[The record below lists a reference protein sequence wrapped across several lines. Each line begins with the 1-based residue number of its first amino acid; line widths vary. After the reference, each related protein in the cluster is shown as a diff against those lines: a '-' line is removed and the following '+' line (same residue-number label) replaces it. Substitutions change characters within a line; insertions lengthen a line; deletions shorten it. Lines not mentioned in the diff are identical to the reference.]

1 MFYDDEKTTELELP
15 LRPGMGKAPARQ
27 TLVDGRP
34 VNVVRVDFARRR
46 TEPTRMEGT
55 SRDDLRTHVEE
66 WSDKVESYLRQF
78 DLTASWALRIVALL
92 TVLVLSLLVL

>member
-15 LRPGMGKAPARQ
+15 LRPGLGKAPVRQ
-27 TLVDGRP
+27 AIIDGRP

-46 TEPTRMEGT
+46 QEPTRMEG
-55 SRDDLRTHVEE
+55 SVDLRAQVDA
-66 WSDKVESYLRQF
+66 WSDKVETYLQRF

-92 TVLVLSLLVL
+92 AVLVLSLLVL

>member
-15 LRPGMGKAPARQ
+15 LKPGMSQAPARQ
-27 TLVDGRP
+27 SVADGRP

-46 TEPTRMEGT
+46 TGPRRMESGA
-55 SRDDLRTHVEE
+55 REDLRTHVEE
-66 WSDKVESYLRQF
+66 WSDRVESYLRRF

-92 TVLVLSLLVL
+92 TVLILSLLVL